1 MTRLRGYVNSQMRS
15 RISFGRSRKRGNVP
29 AIFGVGMVIPLT
41 ESWSIERFV
50 YLNKLGDC
58 NKFLGEPL
66 PWCHVQERKGPI
78 FDGLRG
84 RTR

>member
-41 ESWSIERFV
+41 ESWPIERFV
-50 YLNKLGDC
+50 YLNKLGDVI
-58 NKFLGEPL
+58 NFWVSPY
-66 PWCHVQERKGPI
+66 PWCHVQKRRGPI